1 MTPNIEDLNHADMR
15 VRYATMQAFIEMR
28 NTAIAILSAALVPG
42 VEEIRWRAAATL
54 AWIGDASAIPTLER
68 ASIGAGYELKY
79 NCIWGLGQI
88 NDAAAIPA
96 LLGIVQA
103 DETES
108 PDVRYNAALALLRL
122 GERRYLEDAV
132 DSDNEGTY
140 RVAHAALAAVRW
152 LSDQNSG
159 T

>member
-1 MTPNIEDLNHADMR
+1 MTPNIEDLNHADMH
-15 VRYATMQAFIEMR
+15 VRYAAMQAFIATGSMSVP
-28 NTAIAILSAALVPG
+28 TLSAALVPG

-54 AWIGDASAIPTLER
+54 AWIGDAAAIPALER
-68 ASIGAGYELKY
+68 ASIGAAYELKY

-96 LLGIVQA
+96 LLAIVQA

-122 GERRYLEDAV
+122 GERAYLEGAV
-132 DSDNEGTY
+132 NSDNEGTY
-140 RVAHAALAAVRW
+140 RVAHAALSAARW
-152 LSDQNSG
+152 LSV
-159 T
+159 